1 MPIFEE
7 QRKEKI
13 QDMTGSASAV
23 LRFIDGLLRSNV
35 QDISIVVG
43 SSSPHQSQ
51 QMIFSCFQA
60 WVSLNCFS
68 AEELAATCILP
79 SLFDVPPAPSS
90 DA

>member
-43 SSSPHQSQ
+43 SSSPPS
-51 QMIFSCFQA
+51 IA
-60 WVSLNCFS
+60 ANDLLLLPGVGVS
-68 AEELAATCILP
+68 ELLLGRGAGGHLHPALALRRSP
-79 SLFDVPPAPSS
+79 SHSV
-90 DA
+90 

>member
-35 QDISIVVG
+35 QEHIHRGRLFLPPSIAANDLLLLPGVG
-43 SSSPHQSQ
+43 VSELLLGRGAGGHLHPALALRRSPSHS
-51 QMIFSCFQA
+51 
-60 WVSLNCFS
+60 V
-68 AEELAATCILP
+68 
-79 SLFDVPPAPSS
+79 
-90 DA
+90 

>member
-43 SSSPHQSQ
+43 SSSPHQS
-51 QMIFSCFQA
+51 
-60 WVSLNCFS
+60 
-68 AEELAATCILP
+68 
-79 SLFDVPPAPSS
+79 
-90 DA
+90 